1 MTERNCY
8 NPDKKTQKGR
18 LTMEKTDVKQ
28 KKHIGLYFKRYW
40 MVYAMLIPGLVYIIV
55 FKYIPMYGVAMAFK
69 DYKGIGNIADAAWVG
84 MQNFVKLFSTNA
96 FVRSVKNTIII
107 SLGKLVVGFP
117 MPIILS
123 LLIDNVQHKKVKKLA
138 QTAVILPS
146 FISWVVVY
154 GLLYA
159 MLSPNSGAV
168 QGVLEFFGYEGK
180 IPDFL
185 STKEHFRTV
194 IIASYVWKQGGVAT
208 VVYLA
213 AITGVDQDLYEA
225 AAIDGAGRWRQIWHV
240 TLASIRTT
248 ILTMFILRV
257 GDIMVAGFD
266 QIYTMSN
273 NAVISVADIIDT
285 YVYRV
290 GLSQRKF
297 SLATAAGLFQS
308 AIGLV
313 MVLITNHIAKK
324 VDPESGIV

>member
-1 MTERNCY
+1 
-8 NPDKKTQKGR
+8 
-18 LTMEKTDVKQ
+18 MEKTDVKQ

-55 FKYIPMYGVAMAFK
+55 FKYIPMYGVTMAFK

-84 MQNFVKLFSTNA
+84 MQNFTKLFSTNA

-107 SLGKLVVGFP
+107 SLGKLVIGFP
-117 MPIILS
+117 VPIILS

-168 QGVLEFFGYEGK
+168 QGVLEFFGYEGT
-180 IPDFL
+180 IPDLL
-185 STKEHFRTV
+185 STKDHFRAV

-213 AITGVDQDLYEA
+213 AIAGVDQDLYEA

-248 ILTMFILRV
+248 ILTLFILRV

-273 NAVISVADIIDT
+273 DAVVSVADIIDT

-290 GLSQRKF
+290 GLTQRKF

-308 AIGLV
+308 AIGLI

>member
-1 MTERNCY
+1 
-8 NPDKKTQKGR
+8 
-18 LTMEKTDVKQ
+18 MEKTDVKQ

-55 FKYIPMYGVAMAFK
+55 FKYIPMYGVTMAFK

-84 MQNFVKLFSTNA
+84 MQNFTKLFSTNA

-107 SLGKLVVGFP
+107 SLGKLVIGFP
-117 MPIILS
+117 VPIILS

-168 QGVLEFFGYEGK
+168 QGVLEFFGYEGT
-180 IPDFL
+180 IPDLL
-185 STKEHFRTV
+185 STKDHFRAV

-213 AITGVDQDLYEA
+213 AIAGVDQDLYEA

-248 ILTMFILRV
+248 ILTLFILRV

-273 NAVISVADIIDT
+273 DAVVAGADIIDT

-290 GLSQRKF
+290 GLTQRKF

-308 AIGLV
+308 AIGLI